1 MRPIFGSAM
10 SSYTDLTG
18 YLFVTVF
25 MALKAIGFFC
35 EETLLPAHT
44 KRSTFSR
51 SSVGS
56 IVSSALGSGSM
67 FASLDYLI
75 WQRQLISQ
83 GFRLGRGVRDG
94 QELSSCG
101 S

>member
-25 MALKAIGFFC
+25 MALKAGGSSC
-35 EETLLPAHT
+35 EETPLPAYT

-67 FASLDYLI
+67 FAGLDYLI
-75 WQRQLISQ
+75 WESRMMLY
-83 GFRLGRGVRDG
+83 GVRLGRGVRDG